1 MKRFPVFL
9 LLLAGILC
17 LAFASCAA
25 ETAEPAPAA
34 DEPAEWTV
42 LFYFCGSDLESK
54 YSYASE
60 NLDEIFQV
68 GPLDDFLSFFIQ
80 LYSENST
87 EYPTVTVRR
96 PEEINI
102 LLETGGSA
110 KWHAQDLGMDISADA
125 LQRWHYSYYYSSYL
139 DREELRNFELMETC
153 PLASMASADTLAD
166 FIRWGTQ
173 NYPAKKY
180 ALVLWD
186 HGGGALTGLFIDEL
200 FKGDVMYL
208 PELTQALADGG
219 VTFEAVL
226 IDACMMANLETAW
239 AIKDYASWMIA
250 SEEVVPGN
258 GTAVYDWLQELVYR
272 PEMDGRQLG
281 RNICD
286 MTMAKYANL
295 DNQMAKSTLT
305 WSVIDLSKIETVA
318 DRLDFFF
325 ENMGDYYKDYP
336 LLSMWYA
343 QLLLSAEEYG
353 DGAQDM
359 RDIAGILYGSAA
371 ASFVDPDVRNSLLDA
386 LSDAVVYSAHGAGR
400 SGARGLSFCY
410 PIDCSSSELDIYAR
424 NCPCNHYLALLDAVT
439 GWTAPDSVYEN
450 VDPLPDINTV
460 KALEIKLNLI
470 WTENNFPGI
479 SIDVD
484 VVNNGGI
491 YYRLYRLDETT
502 GQEVCL
508 GRSDC
513 SILGVTSESSF
524 YQANEPW
531 IWPCIDN
538 APCAM
543 DLLLL
548 QYSSEGQLRLYNI
561 PIQIGSDNYFLR
573 CGRLDP
579 YDKTQNRSYEVYGI
593 WENYDDNSKMVNRN
607 VIKLSQMAGRE
618 YCLLAPLKTAS
629 KSEKETYVSSG
640 PVSRM
645 YRALDVVE
653 APLPAG
659 TYYLEYEVDDL
670 FMRSYT
676 LERFEMKWDGEKL
689 TLPDDLVWEGSVVL
703 QWNPE

>member
-1 MKRFPVFL
+1 M
-9 LLLAGILC
+9 
-17 LAFASCAA
+17 
-25 ETAEPAPAA
+25 
-34 DEPAEWTV
+34 
-42 LFYFCGSDLESK
+42 
-54 YSYASE
+54 
-60 NLDEIFQV
+60 
-68 GPLDDFLSFFIQ
+68 
-80 LYSENST
+80 
-87 EYPTVTVRR
+87 
-96 PEEINI
+96 
-102 LLETGGSA
+102 
-110 KWHAQDLGMDISADA
+110 
-125 LQRWHYSYYYSSYL
+125 
-139 DREELRNFELMETC
+139 
-153 PLASMASADTLAD
+153 
-166 FIRWGTQ
+166 
-173 NYPAKKY
+173 
-180 ALVLWD
+180 
-186 HGGGALTGLFIDEL
+186 
-200 FKGDVMYL
+200 
-208 PELTQALADGG
+208 
-219 VTFEAVL
+219 
-226 IDACMMANLETAW
+226 
-239 AIKDYASWMIA
+239 
-250 SEEVVPGN
+250 
-258 GTAVYDWLQELVYR
+258 
-272 PEMDGRQLG
+272 
-281 RNICD
+281 
-286 MTMAKYANL
+286 
-295 DNQMAKSTLT
+295 
-305 WSVIDLSKIETVA
+305 
-318 DRLDFFF
+318 
-325 ENMGDYYKDYP
+325 
-336 LLSMWYA
+336 
-343 QLLLSAEEYG
+343 
-353 DGAQDM
+353 
-359 RDIAGILYGSAA
+359 
-371 ASFVDPDVRNSLLDA
+371 
-386 LSDAVVYSAHGAGR
+386 
-400 SGARGLSFCY
+400 
-410 PIDCSSSELDIYAR
+410 
-424 NCPCNHYLALLDAVT
+424 
-439 GWTAPDSVYEN
+439 
-450 VDPLPDINTV
+450 
-460 KALEIKLNLI
+460 
-470 WTENNFPGI
+470 
-479 SIDVD
+479 D

-543 DLLLL
+543 DLLLQ

-607 VIKLSQMAGRE
+607 VIKLSQMAGRK